1 MKIRPW
7 FAVLLVAVATG
18 LSLPSAVRAQL
29 FWDTSG
35 SATDSSAGGSGA
47 PSAMWDT
54 VTSNW
59 NTDGTD
65 TAGSLTTWNNG
76 TAVFSAASDAT
87 GTYTITLDSTAAISA
102 DQINFDDGT
111 VTISGGV
118 GAGDQLILT
127 NTAGVDV
134 ASGLSATISSIV
146 GGFSQIS
153 KNGAGT
159 LDLTAA
165 NAFSGMLLNAGT
177 VRVNNN
183 NALGVNLSNVTI
195 ADGTTL
201 AATAGTAR
209 TLTYAYSVA
218 GNFTLGQASGG
229 TGALTLGGAS
239 GSGATM
245 DLGGAV
251 RTITVNNGSDTIS
264 ASISNGGITKEGTG
278 TLTLNAGAAANTYT
292 GAITVNAGILA
303 SSAATGLG
311 TSAGG
316 VTVNSGGTLQVSGG
330 NTQPDAIVLNGTGST
345 GSNGALRKTGANT
358 TTLSGQISGTGAI
371 AITAGTLRLTS
382 TGTANSGYTG
392 DYNVTGGGTL
402 RFEFVSPSQL
412 GPSGVLT
419 LDNGTLRNDNT
430 STTAAGSML
439 PSGRTV
445 TLGSGGGTL
454 FYNTVAANLTDFGF
468 SIVNPTS
475 IVSGTG
481 SLTKT
486 GVGAIGFAAPSTYTG
501 DTIVSE
507 GELRL
512 RSGTNRLPVTTN
524 LIVNSPGILNVNG
537 SGQNQTVAS
546 LSGNGRVGLGN
557 GTLTI
562 NGTSSTTYSGTIED
576 TAFLNTPA
584 AAGTTTTGGKIT
596 KNGSGTLTLTGSNLY
611 TGVTTITAGTL
622 LVNNTSG
629 SGTGTGAVTISAA
642 GTLGGTGTIA
652 GAITNNGTIAP
663 GASVG
668 TLTASSNVT
677 NGANSHWAIEL
688 DGTSSDQLVVGG
700 NINLSAVDFLDVT
713 GTGSGSGWVIAT
725 YAGTLT
731 GTFDTVTAGYTID
744 YGTGSASQI
753 TLNAVGAGLPGDFNN
768 DSKVDAADYVT
779 WRINE
784 TANLALPNDNGVGNQ
799 PARYSLWSQN
809 FGNPGAGGGPGRSA
823 AAPEPVSVAMLL
835 TGVAILGL
843 WRRRA

>member
-1 MKIRPW
+1 MKVCSR
-7 FAVLLVAVATG
+7 FAVLFVAIAMG

-29 FWDTSG
+29 FWDTDADAG
-35 SATDSSAGGSGA
+35 TGGTGDATPDGTWDVGTTAYWNVNSDGSGA
-47 PSAMWDT
+47 PGIW
-54 VTSNW
+54 
-59 NTDGTD
+59 TDGSD
-65 TAGSLTTWNNG
+65 
-76 TAVFSAASDAT
+76 AVFAAGGDAT
-87 GTYTITLDSTAAISA
+87 GAYTVTLS
-102 DQINFDDGT
+102 GT
-111 VTISGGV
+111 VSANSIAVEEGSVTINSGTSLDLG
-118 GAGDQLILT
+118 GLATI
-127 NTAGVDV
+127 DV
-134 ASGLSATISSIV
+134 ASGASASIGSV
-146 GGFSQIS
+146 MGGFSQIA

-165 NAFSGMLLNAGT
+165 NTFNGMLLNAGT

-183 NALGVNLSNVTI
+183 NALGATLAGVTI

-229 TGALTLGGAS
+229 TGTLTLGGAA
-239 GSGATM
+239 GTGATM
-245 DLGGAV
+245 DLGGTV

-278 TLTLNAGAAANTYT
+278 NLTLNAAAAANTYT
-292 GAITVNAGILA
+292 GAVTVNAGILV

-316 VTVNSGGTLQVSGG
+316 VTVNSGATLQVSGG
-330 NTQPDAIVLNGTGST
+330 NTQADAIVLNGTGST

-358 TTLSGQISGTGAI
+358 TNLSGSISGTGTI
-371 AITAGTLRLTS
+371 AVTAGVLRLNS
-382 TGTANSGYTG
+382 TGTANANYTG

-402 RFEFVSPSQL
+402 RFEFISPSQL
-412 GPSGVLT
+412 GPTGVIT
-419 LDNGTLRNDNT
+419 LDNGTLDNLNG
-430 STTAAGSML
+430 AVPGNGSMM
-439 PSGRTV
+439 PQGRTM
-445 TLGSGGGTL
+445 TLGAGGGTL
-454 FYNTVAANLTDFGF
+454 NYNTAGGL

-475 IVSGTG
+475 VISGPGGLTKSGAGIVSIASACTYGGPTHVVGGTLRVRTNNNRYPTSTALTVDAGATFDVDNLSQTVGSLAGAGTVDTG
-481 SLTKT
+481 SGTFIS
-486 GVGAIGFAAPSTYTG
+486 GG
-501 DTIVSE
+501 D
-507 GELRL
+507 
-512 RSGTNRLPVTTN
+512 N
-524 LIVNSPGILNVNG
+524 
-537 SGQNQTVAS
+537 
-546 LSGNGRVGLGN
+546 
-557 GTLTI
+557 
-562 NGTSSTTYSGTIED
+562 SSTTFSGQILETG
-576 TAFLNTPA
+576 AV
-584 AAGTTTTGGKIT
+584 GGKMT
-596 KNGSGTLTLTGSNLY
+596 KQGTGTLTLTGSNLY
-611 TGVTTITAGTL
+611 TGLTTISAGTL

-629 SGTGTGAVTISAA
+629 SGTGTGAVTIAAA
-642 GTLGGTGTIA
+642 GTLSGTGTVA

-700 NINLSAVDFLDVT
+700 NINLSAEDFLDVT
-713 GTGSGSGWVIAT
+713 GTGSGSSWVVAT

-731 GTFDTVTAGYTID
+731 GTFDTVTAGYTVD

-784 TANLALPNDNGVGNQ
+784 TVNVALPNDNGVGNQ
-799 PARYSLWSQN
+799 ADRYTLWRQN
-809 FGNPGAGGGPGRSA
+809 FGNPGAGGGLAGSA
-823 AAPEPVSVAMLL
+823 AVPELASVAMLL
-835 TGVAILGL
+835 NGVAILGL